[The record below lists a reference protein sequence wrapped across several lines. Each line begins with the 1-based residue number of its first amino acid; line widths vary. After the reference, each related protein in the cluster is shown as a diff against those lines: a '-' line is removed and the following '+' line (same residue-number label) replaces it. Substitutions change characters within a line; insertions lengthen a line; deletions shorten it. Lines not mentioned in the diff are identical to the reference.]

1 MLICTGANT
10 SWGVCTGKLFKCTS
24 EIEVKK
30 MSEYEVENDKML
42 ECNLS

>member
-1 MLICTGANT
+1 MLLRIGANT
-10 SWGVCTGKLFKCTS
+10 SWSVCTEKLFKCIS